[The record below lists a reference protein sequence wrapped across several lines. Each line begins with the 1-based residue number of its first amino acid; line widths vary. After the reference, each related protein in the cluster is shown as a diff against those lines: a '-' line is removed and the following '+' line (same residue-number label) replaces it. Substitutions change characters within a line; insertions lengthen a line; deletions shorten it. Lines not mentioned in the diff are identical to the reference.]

1 MQSRGCLLFPFMMF
15 FMLLHCNVAGAP
27 QRPHVVRPAS
37 WGALEVKLRRLEDPR
52 VTENEVMELK
62 RRRSFSGT
70 NTSLDRIS
78 VGAMETKQRW
88 GDTPGVSYSSGSPER
103 SIKAAA
109 LPRRR
114 VSPPP
119 IDRIGISRLPSRRG

>member
-78 VGAMETKQRW
+78 VGAMETKQ
-88 GDTPGVSYSSGSPER
+88 S
-103 SIKAAA
+103 KAAA